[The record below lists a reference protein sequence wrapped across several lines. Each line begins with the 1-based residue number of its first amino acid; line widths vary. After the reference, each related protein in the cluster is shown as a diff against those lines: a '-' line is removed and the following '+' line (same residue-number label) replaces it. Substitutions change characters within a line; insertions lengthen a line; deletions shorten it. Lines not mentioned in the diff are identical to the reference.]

1 MASQPT
7 PLTPVRA
14 YSYIRFSTPEQAQ
27 GDSLRR
33 QSTAAAAYAAAHG
46 LELDDTLSLR
56 DLGVSAFRGANAERG
71 ALRAFLTAVEDGR
84 VPRGS
89 YLLVESL
96 DRLSRDKVT
105 VAFNQF
111 LDLIHAGIKLVTLID
126 QRLYSE
132 ESVDKNFTELIV
144 SIAVMSRAHE
154 ESLSKSDRRHA
165 TWNEQK
171 RKAEAGRKISRKLP
185 FWLELPDHAGEFQVI
200 EEAAAV
206 VRRVF
211 ELAKAGLGYHKV
223 AQTLNASGVQSPA
236 ARRYKKD
243 SKYGGARTWATSSVG
258 HLLKNEAVIGNLV
271 MPKAVVKEDEAPV
284 PNRLDGYYPKIID
297 EELFYTIQ
305 GKRPAPKGKSSTLK
319 TNLFTGKLF
328 CAYCQGPMQVDTNTK
343 SAYRRSRIC
352 CQRKRRGFDCIS
364 RPWSYEQFEEEFFT
378 FIREV
383 SLDSVTQKNSND
395 SALVLRVESLQARLT
410 QVSGIIDNLVR
421 FIETNPPS
429 ATIFKQLEAR
439 EKEQTELT
447 AELASAKAKL
457 DAALSYTV
465 TAARSVESIRE
476 QIKQLR
482 SMPPDQL
489 LETRYALAERIA
501 SVVKA
506 IWLVTAGDDVQHADP
521 ATGELL
527 PRDTDPSF
535 SVELKNGVVIDVAP
549 RSKVRMTLDMQK
561 RQLTLQKTEEGPP
574 K

>member
-33 QSTAAAAYAAAHG
+33 QSKAAAIYAAAHG

-56 DLGVSAFRGANAERG
+56 DLGVSAFRGTNAERG
-71 ALRAFLTAVEDGR
+71 ALRAFMRAVEEGQ

-105 VAFNQF
+105 VALNQF
-111 LDLIHAGIKLVTLID
+111 LDIIHAGINLVTLMD

-154 ESLSKSDRRHA
+154 ESLSKSDRRRD

-171 RKAEAGRKISRKLP
+171 RKAEAGHKITRKLP
-185 FWLELPDHAGEFQVI
+185 FWLELPDAAGEFVVV

-223 AQTLNASGVQSPA
+223 AQTLNADGVPSPA
-236 ARRYKKD
+236 ARTYEKAQ
-243 SKYGGARTWATSSVG
+243 KYGVARTWATSSVG
-258 HLLKNEAVIGNLV
+258 YLLKNEAVIGNLV
-271 MPKAVVKEDEAPV
+271 MPAATVKDGEAPV
-284 PNRLDGYYPKIID
+284 PTRIDGYYPRIID
-297 EELFYTIQ
+297 DELFYTIR
-305 GKRPAPKGKSSTLK
+305 GKRKAPKGKASALK
-319 TNLFTGKLF
+319 TNLFTGLLF
-328 CAYCQGPMQVDTNTK
+328 CAYCSGPMQVDTNTK
-343 SAYRRSRIC
+343 VAYRRSRIC
-352 CQRKRRGFDCIS
+352 CQRKRRGFDCMS
-364 RPWSYEQFEEEFFT
+364 KPWPYEQFEEEFFT
-378 FIREV
+378 FVNEV
-383 SLDSVTQKNSND
+383 SLDSVTHQKTDD

-410 QVSGIIDNLVR
+410 KVDGVINNLVR
-421 FIETNPPS
+421 FIESNPPS

-439 EKEQTELT
+439 EKEQAELT
-447 AELASAKAKL
+447 AELASTKMKL
-457 DAALSYTV
+457 DTERSYAA
-465 TAARSVESIRE
+465 TAAKSVESIRE
-476 QIKQLR
+476 QIKRLR
-482 SMPPDQL
+482 SLPPDQL
-489 LETRYALAERIA
+489 VETRYALAERIA

-521 ATGELL
+521 TTGELL
-527 PRDTDPSF
+527 PRDTNPSF
-535 SVELKNGVVIDVAP
+535 SVELKNGVVLDVAP
-549 RSKVRMTLDMQK
+549 SSNVRMTLDVKK
-561 RQLTLQKTEEGPP
+561 RRLTLRKTDARQ
-574 K
+574 